1 MDISDIA
8 IKVSHL
14 SKYYRLGV
22 INSGT
27 LKKDIQSWFYK
38 KLGKDDPNSKLFM
51 TADGNEADADGFWA
65 LKDIDFEI
73 KKGDRVGIIGKN
85 GAGKSTLLKMISQIS
100 APTKGKIY
108 INGKVASLLE
118 VGTGFS
124 PELTGRENVYLNGS
138 ILGMK
143 KSEVDR
149 KIDEI
154 IEFSEIGQYI
164 DTPVKRYSSG
174 MYVRLAFAVAAH
186 LDSDILIADEV
197 LAVGDMDF
205 QKKALGKMD
214 QLSKGEDRTVLFVSH
229 NMEAVR
235 SLCNKGIVLDK
246 GRMVFNSDIS
256 SAANFYIGEN
266 KFQQHGDVL
275 RYDFSDDF
283 FFPYDVI
290 SFESYSIL
298 ENGKELPFQ
307 IDYKRGGSYTLS
319 IKVNVK
325 KYKENLLIL
334 YSIFKG
340 NENIY
345 TTDMYWSG
353 DIKPED
359 VEKGG
364 SFLLNFELPFE
375 FLTSG
380 EYRLSIS
387 AVLHCEDWIVQ
398 NEQNHLDFTL
408 IKDFESK
415 PVYQYSH
422 PMNDWSSGV
431 GKAWLPGVL
440 TVSCKT
446 GLKKL

>member
-1 MDISDIA
+1 MDTSNIA

-14 SKYYRLGV
+14 SKYYHLGV

-38 KLGKDDPNSKLFM
+38 KMGKDDPNSKLFV
-51 TADGNEADADGFWA
+51 TADGNVADADGFWA

-73 KKGDRVGIIGKN
+73 CKGDRVGIIGKN

-100 APTKGKIY
+100 APTEGKIY
-108 INGKVASLLE
+108 INGRVASLLE
-118 VGTGFS
+118 VGTGFN
-124 PELTGRENVYLNGS
+124 PELTGRENAYLNGA

-214 QLSKGEDRTVLFVSH
+214 QLSKGEERTVLFVSH
-229 NMEAVR
+229 NMEAVK

-246 GRMVFNSDIS
+246 GKLVFNSDICA
-256 SAANFYIGEN
+256 AANFYIGEN
-266 KFQQHGDVL
+266 KYQQHTDIL
-275 RYDFSDDF
+275 RYTFPDNF
-283 FFPYDVI
+283 FFPFGVLYI
-290 SFESYSIL
+290 ESYSIL
-298 ENGKELPFQ
+298 ENGKEVPFR
-307 IDYKRGGSYTLS
+307 IAYDEHASYTLA
-319 IKVNVK
+319 IKGNLK
-325 KYKENLLIL
+325 KQKDNILIL

-340 NENIY
+340 NEIVFA
-345 TTDMYWSG
+345 TDMFWSG
-353 DIKPED
+353 DITPED
-359 VEKGG
+359 FKEG
-364 SFLLNFELPFE
+364 SFCLTFEIPFG
-375 FLTSG
+375 LMTSG
-380 EYRLSIS
+380 EYHISIS
-387 AVLHCEDWIVQ
+387 AQLHDEDWIIQ
-398 NEQNHLDFTL
+398 NSQNHLDFTL
-408 IKDFESK
+408 VKDFPSK

-422 PMNDWSSGV
+422 PMNDWSSGL

-440 TVSCKT
+440 TVPCKT
-446 GLKKL
+446 GLTAL